1 MKHDQNADAAR
12 ELRHNASMLS
22 RAARPVDPRQRDG
35 FLDLVRAGAT
45 ARVVLRHAVNSAALT
60 YIASMPL
67 MFFVAG
73 SLYARSID
81 QRPAPSVV
89 FRRLR
94 RLLIPYWIYAAIAL
108 TVLFALAGDEMRQHG
123 PLNVLAFFFP
133 VATPAGTARGNLLS
147 FTVHLWYVRTY
158 VWFVILGV
166 PLLRLFRRLP
176 MAVLGAAVAM
186 IVLFR
191 WGDHVGWHVTPSPL
205 VHDLSTFVPFWLL
218 GYAFHDGWF
227 RRARRGVLLALTA
240 VTATVAVT
248 YLATNRVPLTTLN
261 ESDAMLFFLGLPW
274 VFAAISLQQWCSRV
288 AARDRV
294 RPVIA
299 WFSARALTVYL
310 WHLVALAIIVS
321 TIDRY
326 DVDLGDSARR
336 LTSTVFVV
344 PLTVVFVLLVGW
356 VEDIAARRRPALW
369 PTGAGAALQVSRP
382 LRKTTPGSSPVNA
395 PSTTTV

>member
-1 MKHDQNADAAR
+1 
-12 ELRHNASMLS
+12 
-22 RAARPVDPRQRDG
+22 
-35 FLDLVRAGAT
+35 
-45 ARVVLRHAVNSAALT
+45 
-60 YIASMPL
+60 
-67 MFFVAG
+67 
-73 SLYARSID
+73 
-81 QRPAPSVV
+81 
-89 FRRLR
+89 
-94 RLLIPYWIYAAIAL
+94 
-108 TVLFALAGDEMRQHG
+108 
-123 PLNVLAFFFP
+123 
-133 VATPAGTARGNLLS
+133 
-147 FTVHLWYVRTY
+147 
-158 VWFVILGV
+158 
-166 PLLRLFRRLP
+166 
-176 MAVLGAAVAM
+176 
-186 IVLFR
+186 
-191 WGDHVGWHVTPSPL
+191 
-205 VHDLSTFVPFWLL
+205 
-218 GYAFHDGWF
+218 
-227 RRARRGVLLALTA
+227 
-240 VTATVAVT
+240 
-248 YLATNRVPLTTLN
+248 
-261 ESDAMLFFLGLPW
+261 MLFFLGLPW

>member
-1 MKHDQNADAAR
+1 
-12 ELRHNASMLS
+12 
-22 RAARPVDPRQRDG
+22 
-35 FLDLVRAGAT
+35 VRAGAT
-45 ARVVLRHAVNSAALT
+45 VRVVLRHAVNSAALT